1 MSIGK
6 TIWQTRY
13 FITIPSNFHHLS
25 IGVWIHLQLGWG
37 SLVKAGMAV
46 VVEGDDTVVE
56 YISHTPASPLRPK
69 LPIEPLVV
77 HVDERLAD
85 WPEPG
90 LGQAVEN
97 LRPHISERFPA
108 KYHLVCAC
116 VCPMQ
121 LLH

>member
-13 FITIPSNFHHLS
+13 FITKPSNFHHLS

-85 WPEPG
+85 WSEPG
-90 LGQAVEN
+90 LGEPVQNLQAGVSKMS
-97 LRPHISERFPA
+97 LA
-108 KYHLVCAC
+108 KYYIVSS
-116 VCPMQ
+116 
-121 LLH
+121 